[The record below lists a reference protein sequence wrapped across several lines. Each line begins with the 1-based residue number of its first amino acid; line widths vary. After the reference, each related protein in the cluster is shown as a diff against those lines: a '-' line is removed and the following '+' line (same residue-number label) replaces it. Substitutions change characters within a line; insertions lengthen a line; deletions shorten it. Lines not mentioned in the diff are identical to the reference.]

1 MVRNTFNVS
10 KACNPCQK
18 SKLRCNGQE
27 PCRRCYEKG
36 KAPECVYRPR
46 SRIRRSFRR
55 ADAASNELEGVQPGT
70 NLHEKAPSPPNSGS
84 AGCEPEPDPTRT
96 NLYHSVTAAHSN
108 EPDFTRAS
116 RLFYGPSSAFAFLQ
130 HLHRVLSSSPVPAHL
145 NDRGAQE
152 HMQEGGPGLDL
163 FKQRE
168 LFFGTPLRVD
178 TSFINRPIH
187 HRHLSEALP
196 LEEARAILELFK
208 STTNLFLPFWTES
221 ELDGFLAILYSH
233 DAEESISCQAK
244 GITFAILANGALH
257 AKKTDLAESLFARAK
272 QEVALCDDVVSLTM
286 IQFSLLLASYQNN
299 MGRPNSSYLQVGIA
313 CRKAWAMELGYE
325 PASMTFAEGLQ
336 KRRATMWYLYFCETM
351 QAFILGRESTIKK
364 ANIRSPFPDNQPL
377 LVGLCKLAEIAE
389 ECAHVIY
396 GQQRTSLWQ
405 LHITAEKI
413 HRKLKACAEDL
424 SIGPASPGH
433 SQSVSTR
440 FQSLHLHNVYY
451 HIILLTFRPFLI
463 VEYALNSGDI
473 HNRPDMMWL
482 RQACRNATDAA
493 QDSIVFMH
501 TSIHVAEICNTVRFN
516 GFFIESSCAALLYN
530 TLTHPSKLAYTR
542 EYIDMALECLDQ
554 MITDE
559 PVIHTKLSI
568 REILRIVEEFIATQ
582 QHSVPYSSASPQ
594 GSTPSSSKAYT
605 PGHNT
610 RNAFQVFPPSDPTQQ
625 MIYFSGIPS
634 ALGEQNVEPV
644 TNDIT
649 LDPFLGYDVLATD
662 FFNFLPVDAGPSSDP
677 LLRLGEDNSR
687 GL

>member
-1 MVRNTFNVS
+1 MVRNTANIS

-18 SKLRCNGQE
+18 SKLRCDGQE
-27 PCRRCYEKG
+27 PCQRCFDKG
-36 KAPECVYRPR
+36 RASECVYRLR
-46 SRIRRSFRR
+46 SRIRRPFRR
-55 ADAASNELEGVQPGT
+55 ADGSSNELEVAESGT
-70 NLHEKAPSPPNSGS
+70 NLQETSPRPSNSGS

-96 NLYHSVTAAHSN
+96 NLYHSVTAAHST
-108 EPDFTRAS
+108 EPDISRAS

-130 HLHRVLSSSPVPAHL
+130 HLHRVLSSSSVPGPS

-163 FKQRE
+163 FKQRA

-178 TSFINRPIH
+178 TSSSSRPIH
-187 HRHLSEALP
+187 SRLSEALP
-196 LEEARAILELFK
+196 LEEAREILEVFK
-208 STTNLFLPFWTES
+208 STTNLLLPFWS
-221 ELDGFLAILYSH
+221 DLELDGFIASLYSH
-233 DAEESISCQAK
+233 NAEETMSLQAK
-244 GITFAILANGALH
+244 ALSFAILADGALH
-257 AKKTDLAESLFARAK
+257 MKRTNLAESLFARAK

-313 CRKAWAMELGYE
+313 CRKAWSMGLGYE
-325 PASMTFAEGLQ
+325 STSLITAEDLQ
-336 KRRATMWYLYFCETM
+336 KRRCTTWYLYFYETM

-364 ANIRSPFPDNQPL
+364 ANIRTPFPDDQPL

-389 ECAHVIY
+389 ECAHVVY

-405 LHITAEKI
+405 LHVTAEKI
-413 HRKLKACAEDL
+413 HRKLKACAEEL

-433 SQSVSTR
+433 PQSNAKR
-440 FQSLHLHNVYY
+440 FQSLHIHNIFY

-463 VEYALNSGDI
+463 AEFALNSGDI
-473 HNRPDMMWL
+473 HNRPEMMWL

-493 QDSIVFMH
+493 QDSLVFMH
-501 TSIHVAEICNTVRFN
+501 TSIHVTDICNTVRFN

-542 EYIDMALECLDQ
+542 EYVNMGLECLDR
-554 MITDE
+554 MVTDE
-559 PVIHTKLSI
+559 PVIHTRLSI
-568 REILRIVEEFIATQ
+568 REILRIVEDFIATQ
-582 QHSVPYSSASPQ
+582 QQVVPYVASSPQ
-594 GSTPSSSKAYT
+594 GPVSPASRAPTSS
-605 PGHNT
+605 HNA

-634 ALGEQNVEPV
+634 AFGEHNVGPV

-662 FFNFLPVDAGPSSDP
+662 LYNFLPSDTAPPPEP
-677 LLRLGEDNSR
+677 LLRLGDDNSR